1 MYSQPSDYNQYSQYN
16 NQQQQQQYNQPA
28 YPSYGYDD
36 DAVKSMNIN
45 PRLGFI
51 RKVYGILSIQL
62 LVTSFFVACG
72 AWPSAPLYNF
82 YHRGGIYNAGPTDFA
97 SFLTIGA
104 SVISFIVCIMITCC
118 TDMARKVP
126 TNYYLL
132 GLFTLCQSFMVG
144 YITSFYEP
152 PSVLLAASLTLT
164 LTLTLT
170 IYACTTKT
178 DYTVCGALLWIL
190 AWGLFMVT
198 IFAALFFWGKM
209 TRMVEVGICL
219 AGIVI
224 YGFYLIYDTQL
235 IMGGG
240 KYALTLD
247 DYVLAALVIYIDII
261 VLFIRI
267 LRLVGQRR

>member
-1 MYSQPSDYNQYSQYN
+1 MYSQPSDYSQY
-16 NQQQQQQYNQPA
+16 NQQQQYNAQYNQPA

-51 RKVYGILSIQL
+51 RKVYGILSVQL
-62 LVTSFFVACG
+62 FVTALFVTAG
-72 AWPSAPLYNF
+72 AWKSAPLYNF
-82 YHRGGIYNAGPTDFA
+82 YHRGGNEFAGPTDFA

-104 SVISFIVCIMITCC
+104 SVVSIIVCIMITCC
-118 TDMARKVP
+118 TDMARRVP

-132 GLFTLCQSFMVG
+132 SIFTLCQSFMVG
-144 YITSFYEP
+144 YITSFYTP
-152 PSVLLAASLTLT
+152 ASVLLAASLTFT

-178 DYTVCGALLWIL
+178 DYTVCGALLWVL
-190 AWGLFMVT
+190 GWGLFMVT
-198 IFAALFFWGKM
+198 IFFGLFYWGKGPKIA
-209 TRMVEVGICL
+209 EVGICL

-240 KYALTLD
+240 KYSLTLD

-267 LRLVGQRR
+267 LRIVGQRR